1 MTNPMTSV
9 NAETEISSET
19 EASAE
24 TSGNTG
30 IGVVAGRRPSQIPS
44 LDGLRAVSFLIV
56 FLGHAFAK
64 RWIPGDLGLIVFF
77 FLSGYLITTLLR
89 MEFDETGRINFRD
102 FYLRRVLRI
111 FPPLYLVLGLD
122 CVLTLT
128 HVLDN
133 TLWPEAVA
141 AQACHL
147 TNYWIVLHGWWYGMA
162 PGSWIFWSL
171 AVEEHFYLVFPL
183 VYLLMRR
190 RGLSPRHQALALLG
204 LCAAV
209 LAWRCLLVFGFHAL
223 KDRMYV
229 ATDTRVDSILF
240 GCILAVWRN
249 PALDPE
255 AHSERRLK
263 AVWLPLA
270 LFALLASFAVP
281 KFWPGF
287 EQTFRYTVQ
296 GLALFPVFIAAV
308 RCPAWGAFRWLN
320 VGWVRTV
327 GSLSYSLY
335 LLHTTVLAGLHRWLH
350 GSEAALGALAL
361 AVSLALAALVYRG
374 VEKPC
379 ARLRRRLSHV
389 LAGRGGPK
397 GRGGAGTGGGTEVAD
412 SGTDGANGRSG
423 RVARNVLVTLA
434 TQLISWGLTFAVML
448 YLPRYVGDT
457 GLGNLA
463 FASSFVLIFS
473 VFVPLGTST
482 VLVREIARDHAQAGP
497 LLTAALLLRLP
508 LGLLM
513 GALAVGIAS
522 LLHYS
527 PLVQLLVV
535 LGAVGMVVAAANDAL
550 ASALQ
555 GQENLT
561 RQSAAVLVEKFLAS
575 ALTIALVLAR
585 APLWT
590 LAAAVLFTAT
600 TSLLV
605 NASAFRTLLP
615 ALRLPTVAEV
625 RALALAGMPFM
636 GWAVFR
642 TLYSQTDPVI
652 LRFVTNAA
660 TVGWYAVAARLVG
673 TSLFLPAA
681 ITTALLPTLS
691 RLHREDIAAFR
702 PLVRRMLG
710 LVMLFGIPL
719 ALVLMLVPDRLIAL
733 LHYPAGFANSVPV
746 LRVGGLGVLLYYA
759 AMVLGT
765 AVIASDGQHK
775 MMRASMIA
783 TAVSIPACFAGAF
796 LAHLYWKNGAVGAAL
811 SDVLVEC
818 YLVYSYLRMLPARTF
833 VGESLA
839 FLGRCTAAALPMAAF
854 LELMSRSGSGLW
866 IVLPCVVIYGV
877 MCLLLR
883 CVSAQD
889 LAMARQIMAKRA

>member
-1 MTNPMTSV
+1 MTHPMTGGSP
-9 NAETEISSET
+9 
-19 EASAE
+19 SA
-24 TSGNTG
+24 GNDKA
-30 IGVVAGRRPSQIPS
+30 VSRRPFQIPS

-56 FLGHAFAK
+56 FLGHASAK
-64 RWIPGDLGLIVFF
+64 RWIPGDLGLVVFF

-89 MEFDETGRINFRD
+89 MEFDETERINFRD

-111 FPPLYLVLGLD
+111 FPPLYLVLGLG

-133 TLWPEAVA
+133 TLRPEAVL
-141 AQACHL
+141 AQTCHL
-147 TNYWIVLHGWWYGMA
+147 TNYWIVFHGWWYGMA

-171 AVEEHFYLVFPL
+171 AVEEHFYLVFPV

-190 RGLSPRHQALALLG
+190 RGLSPQHQALALLG

-209 LAWRCLLVFGFHAL
+209 LAWRCLLVFGFHAP

-240 GCILAVWRN
+240 GCILAVWGN
-249 PALDPE
+249 PALDPSSL
-255 AHSERRLK
+255 SERRLK
-263 AVWLPLA
+263 ALWLPLA

-281 KFWPGF
+281 KVWPGF

-308 RCPAWGAFRWLN
+308 RYPAWGAFRWLN
-320 VGWVRTV
+320 AKWVRTV
-327 GSLSYSLY
+327 GLLSYSLY
-335 LLHTTVLAGLHRWLH
+335 LLHTTVLAGLHHWLR
-350 GSEAALGALAL
+350 GSDASIGALAL
-361 AVSLALAALVYRG
+361 AASTALAALIYWLI
-374 VEKPC
+374 EKPC
-379 ARLRRRLSHV
+379 SRLRKHLSHV
-389 LAGRGGPK
+389 LAGRGGPGGSG
-397 GRGGAGTGGGTEVAD
+397 GRGTGSGPGGNGGVSN
-412 SGTDGANGRSG
+412 SGSRSG
-423 RVARNVLVTLA
+423 LAARNVLVTLA

-463 FASSFVLIFS
+463 FADSFVVIFG

-482 VLVREIARDHAQAGP
+482 VLVREIARDRARAGE

-513 GALAVGIAS
+513 GALAVGAAS

-527 PLVQLLVV
+527 SLVQLLVT
-535 LGAVGMVVAAANDAL
+535 LAAAGMIVATVSDAFS
-550 ASALQ
+550 AALQ
-555 GQENLT
+555 GQENMA
-561 RQSAAVLVEKFLAS
+561 RQSAAVLVEKFLFS
-575 ALTIALVLAR
+575 GLTILLVIVR

-590 LAAAVLFTAT
+590 LAAVALFTGT
-600 TSLLV
+600 VSLLV
-605 NASAFRTLLP
+605 NASAFRLLLP
-615 ALRLPTVAEV
+615 TLRLPTAGEV
-625 RALALAGMPFM
+625 RALIVAGMPFM
-636 GWAVFR
+636 GWIVFR
-642 TLYSQTDPVI
+642 TLYSRTDPVI
-652 LRFVTNAA
+652 LRLVTNAA
-660 TVGWYAVAARLVG
+660 TVGWYAAASRLVG

-691 RLHREDIAAFR
+691 RLHREDTVGFCQ
-702 PLVRRMLG
+702 LVRRMLG
-710 LVMLFGIPL
+710 LVMLCGIPL

-733 LHYPAGFANSVPV
+733 LHYPASFAHSIPV

-783 TAVSIPACFAGAF
+783 TVVSIPACFAGAF
-796 LAHLYWKNGAVGAAL
+796 LAHVFWKNGAVGAII
-811 SDVLVEC
+811 SDVLVEF

-833 VGESLA
+833 IGENLV
-839 FLGRCTAAALPMAAF
+839 FLGRCTAAALPMAVF
-854 LELMSRSGSGLW
+854 LELMSQSRSGLW
-866 IVLPCVVIYGV
+866 IIIPCVIIYSV

-889 LAMARQIMAKRA
+889 LAMVRQILARRT

>member
-1 MTNPMTSV
+1 MMHPITSTST
-9 NAETEISSET
+9 ETEEC
-19 EASAE
+19 
-24 TSGNTG
+24 TG
-30 IGVVAGRRPSQIPS
+30 AGTATGRRPFQIPS

-133 TLWPEAVA
+133 TLWPEAVL

-147 TNYWIVLHGWWYGMA
+147 TNYWIVFHGWWYGMA

-190 RGLSPRHQALALLG
+190 RQLSPRHQALALFG

-249 PALDPE
+249 PALDP
-255 AHSERRLK
+255 ATHSERRLK

-281 KFWPGF
+281 KVWPGF

-308 RCPAWGAFRWLN
+308 RYPAWGVFRWLN
-320 VGWVRTV
+320 IGWVRTV
-327 GSLSYSLY
+327 GLLSYSLY
-335 LLHTTVLAGLHRWLH
+335 LLHTTVLSGLHRWLH
-350 GSEAALGALAL
+350 GSEAAIGALAL
-361 AVSLALAALVYRG
+361 VISLAVAALIYRG

-389 LAGRGGPK
+389 LAGRGRPRG
-397 GRGGAGTGGGTEVAD
+397 GGGTSTGGGMAGAEGGGAG
-412 SGTDGANGRSG
+412 GRSG

-463 FASSFVLIFS
+463 FAASFVVIFG

-482 VLVREIARDHAQAGP
+482 VLVREIARDHDRAGE

-513 GALAVGIAS
+513 GAVAIVVAS

-535 LGAVGMVVAAANDAL
+535 LGMAGMIVVALNDAL

-555 GQENLT
+555 GQENMT

-575 ALTIALVLAR
+575 GLTILLVLER

-590 LAAAVLFTAT
+590 LAAVGLFTGMV
-600 TSLLV
+600 SFLI
-605 NASAFRTLLP
+605 NASAFRSLLP
-615 ALRLPTVAEV
+615 TLRLPTAGAL

-636 GWAVFR
+636 GWVVFR

-652 LRFVTNAA
+652 LRLVTNAA
-660 TVGWYAVAARLVG
+660 TVGWYAAATRLVG
-673 TSLFLPAA
+673 TSLFLPVA

-691 RLHREDIAAFR
+691 RLHREDPAAFR
-702 PLVRRMLG
+702 LLVRRMLG

-719 ALVLMLVPDRLIAL
+719 SLVLMLVPDRLIAL
-733 LHYPAGFANSVPV
+733 LHYPAGFAHSIPV
-746 LRVGGLGVLLYYA
+746 LRVGGFGVLLYYA

-783 TAVSIPACFAGAF
+783 TVLSIPACFAGAF
-796 LAHLYWKNGAVGAAL
+796 LAHLYWKNGAVGAIL
-811 SDVLVEC
+811 SDVLVEF

-833 VGESLA
+833 VGESLT

-854 LELMSRSGSGLW
+854 LELMSRSGIGLW
-866 IVLPCVVIYGV
+866 IILPCVVIYGA

-889 LAMARQIMAKRA
+889 LAMVQQILARRA